1 MPHSITLSYKGLV
14 TRIPTDT
21 LTLGQL
27 RAHVEQQYGISAV
40 DQKLICKGLLRND
53 TAMIRDLVPSES
65 KIVVMGTPSAE
76 LASFQALNAR
86 RQIGRANN
94 LKYRAS
100 ASDVYHTRATTTDE
114 YGFGVFKE
122 LNIAHRRQDALQ
134 MLHRLGRDEGVRQ
147 VMRKHKYNVQLLR
160 ELHPNERTILGY
172 NRNRGEE
179 IALRL
184 RTDDLEGFRDY
195 QSVRRVLMHELAHM
209 VWDAHDD
216 NFHKL
221 NREHCKEVVEL
232 DWTLRGQTVGP
243 HVEYYEPQP
252 SDAEAVD
259 GGSLAASGFVLG
271 GTAPSSSDSRDTMR
285 EQTYSAYMR
294 RAK

>member
-1 MPHSITLSYKGLV
+1 MPHSIALSYKGHV
-14 TRIPTDT
+14 TCIPTDT

-53 TAMIRDLVPSES
+53 TAMIRDLVPNNS
-65 KIVVMGTPSAE
+65 KVVVMGTPSAE

-94 LKYRAS
+94 LKYRATS
-100 ASDVYHTRATTTDE
+100 SDVYHTRATTDE
-114 YGFGVFKE
+114 YGFDSFKE
-122 LNIAHRRQDALQ
+122 LNIAHRQRDALQ

-147 VMRKHKYNVQLLR
+147 VMRKHKYSVHLLR

-195 QSVRRVLMHELAHM
+195 ESVRRVLMHELAHM

-232 DWTLRGQTVGP
+232 DWTVRGQTVGAQA
-243 HVEYYEPQP
+243 EYYAPQP
-252 SDAEAVD
+252 KEAEAVD

-271 GTAPSSSDSRDTMR
+271 GSAPSSSDSRDTMR

>member
-1 MPHSITLSYKGLV
+1 M
-14 TRIPTDT
+14 
-21 LTLGQL
+21 TLGQL
-27 RAHVEQQYGISAV
+27 RAHVEQQYDISAV
-40 DQKLICKGLLRND
+40 DQKLICKGLLRSD
-53 TAMIRDLVPSES
+53 TAMIRDLVPNES

-172 NRNRGEE
+172 NRNHGEE
-179 IALRL
+179 IA
-184 RTDDLEGFRDY
+184 
-195 QSVRRVLMHELAHM
+195 
-209 VWDAHDD
+209 
-216 NFHKL
+216 
-221 NREHCKEVVEL
+221 
-232 DWTLRGQTVGP
+232 
-243 HVEYYEPQP
+243 
-252 SDAEAVD
+252 
-259 GGSLAASGFVLG
+259 
-271 GTAPSSSDSRDTMR
+271 
-285 EQTYSAYMR
+285 
-294 RAK
+294 